1 MRYLRLFESL
11 VDDRI
16 DILKDLALE
25 LTDDDYN
32 FYTHKCGMNTN
43 WNNIPNYQYMGIDG
57 FTFYDSTIILVVI
70 TYRDYLEKLIRS
82 NATRLG
88 SEIENLNLS
97 KGEFKARVN
106 EYIDRCKDAGIK
118 WKSVSSGD
126 YFSIITFKKW
136 S

>member
-16 DILKDLALE
+16 NILKDLSLE
-25 LTDDDYN
+25 LTDDYYN
-32 FYTHKCGMNTN
+32 FYIHKCGMKPN
-43 WNNIPNYQYMGIDG
+43 WNIPHYQYMGINPS
-57 FTFYDSTIILVVI
+57 TFYDSTIILVVI
-70 TYRDYLEKLIRS
+70 TYRDFFIKSTFEI
-82 NATRLG
+82 
-88 SEIENLNLS
+88 EIENLNLS